1 MRNMYCICLCWLLI
15 IPNALMAQGS
25 SKNER
30 THQWHQQARVA
41 LSKGEIEKGVV
52 LYEKIIKQNKN
63 QAEYYWLLDDV
74 LKQTQQHEKRIALL
88 QKAIKN
94 KKTSFPEQTIEKLG
108 LAYFDAGYYDE
119 AVLTF
124 KQLKQT
130 PTIKRYIAQ
139 CETAKSLRNN
149 PIETTISVMG
159 SEINTPFD
167 NIWPGITADEEVFS
181 FTVVEGKTSPFSHS
195 YSIQEDIYQSYK
207 LNNNWQQASR
217 LPSPINTPDNEG
229 SQHFSADGRY
239 MFFVGCNRKDGKGSC
254 DIYYSINNGGTFST
268 PINPGEPLNTSF
280 WESTPS
286 FSACGNYLYFASNRR
301 GGIGGK
307 DIWQCQVSILPSGKL
322 SFFNVQN
329 LGEKINTIFDEI
341 SPFIHSDNMHLYFSS
356 TGHAGMGGFDV
367 FLATKDSIG
376 QWNAVKNI
384 GYPINTAGD
393 EIGFVVAA
401 SGTKAYLS
409 SNQHAD
415 NQRLNRQLYEI
426 SLPETL
432 QPKKMKTVKGI
443 VLDKKTKLPLQ
454 ANIEVF
460 DFETQK
466 TISRTISDTKTGS
479 FTAII
484 PGENQVGLFAKKQ
497 QYLVSS
503 ERVDS
508 SSSAFYTIE
517 LQKIEK
523 GTSFVLRNI
532 YFDFDSYELLTN
544 SYAELN
550 RLIEF
555 LQLNASVQITISG
568 HTDNL
573 GSNAYNIAL
582 STQRARSVYNYLVQ
596 KGIDSSR
603 LRFEGKGAEN
613 PIEDNNTE
621 NGRSKNRRIE
631 FIIQ

>member
-1 MRNMYCICLCWLLI
+1 MRNLYCIYLCWLLI
-15 IPNALMAQGS
+15 IPIALMAQGS

-63 QAEYYWLLDDV
+63 QAEYYWLLDDIFKHT
-74 LKQTQQHEKRIALL
+74 KQHPKRIALL

-108 LAYFDAGYYDE
+108 LAYFDSGNYDE

-139 CETAKSLRNN
+139 CETAKTLRNN

-159 SEINTPFD
+159 NQINTPYD

-181 FTVVEGKTSPFSHS
+181 FTVVEGKTTPFSNL

-207 LNNNWQQASR
+207 LNNNWQQANR

-286 FSACGNYLYFASNRR
+286 FSACGNFIYFASNRP

-322 SFFNVQN
+322 SFFNVLN
-329 LGEKINTIFDEI
+329 LGERINTNYDEI

-356 TGHAGMGGFDV
+356 TGHSGMGGFDV
-367 FLATKDSIG
+367 FLATKDSIS

-384 GYPINTAGD
+384 GYPINTASD

-415 NQRLNRQLYEI
+415 TQHLNKQLYEI
-426 SLPETL
+426 TLPESL

-443 VLDKKTKLPLQ
+443 VLDKKTKQPLQ

-460 DFETQK
+460 DFDTQK
-466 TISRTISDTKTGS
+466 TISRTISDTKTGL

-484 PGENQVGLFAKKQ
+484 PSENQVGLFAKKQ

-503 ERVDS
+503 ERIDS

-555 LQLNASVQITISG
+555 LQLNASVQIAISG

-573 GSNAYNIAL
+573 GSNTYNIAL